1 MFRGEGRGDEY
12 AENSRNAAIPGIV
25 SRGKPIGF
33 HLFLIK
39 FETRAPL
46 LSLLSRREEKRDVDN
61 RRITITF
68 QRSRITS
75 SRKLLVKS
83 YSNDKLIKFLRDG
96 YRD

>member
-1 MFRGEGRGDEY
+1 MIEEKKKIKEIPRFYDINNDIRISLSRLKPCSGGGGGDEY

-46 LSLLSRREEKRDVDN
+46 LSARRED
-61 RRITITF
+61 
-68 QRSRITS
+68 
-75 SRKLLVKS
+75 
-83 YSNDKLIKFLRDG
+83 DG
-96 YRD
+96 